1 MGLVVFCS
9 PGLRT
14 DGSEGQWAYALA
26 GVIDLSVEVPIS
38 PRLSLASEFLYSP
51 WESVKLGGHSRPEK
65 FGYVL
70 GSSVGTS
77 RKRIGIIIAVG
88 GFPET
93 SEHW

>member
-1 MGLVVFCS
+1 MAAVWVLLFFA
-9 PGLRT
+9 PRAY
-14 DGSEGQWAYALA
+14 GQTEVKVNGAYALA

-70 GSSVGTS
+70 
-77 RKRIGIIIAVG
+77 
-88 GFPET
+88 
-93 SEHW
+93 W